1 MTDAERLA
9 LDEAR
14 QTPLLDLEEEERV
27 EEAPGRTSSSAGY
40 GTSRCPRLASEL
52 GYRKLART
60 TLAEDEGTECE

>member
-40 GTSRCPRLASEL
+40 GTYRWARFAFELACWNLAGDSY
-52 GYRKLART
+52 GRGRK
-60 TLAEDEGTECE
+60 GV